1 MKIRVGVVS
10 SSNVQKNLIAELLSP
25 ILGEITQYDLSHV
38 ANGEFSKTG
47 VHVLI
52 VDFSDEAVADSPEV
66 LEMIGR
72 DDPLIVLNEA
82 EIYPMCEDS
91 RVGWRNKTVAAI
103 RGLLPEMAL
112 PFSPTVAEEK
122 KEHLQDLWVIGSS
135 SGGPQAI
142 REYLADLP
150 SLPITIVLV
159 QHIASAAFSTFVDR
173 VRDAAKAWKVL
184 PAIDGMKI
192 DKGNIIVVPQDT
204 NVTVVDGCLELSPYT
219 VAPNFNPSINS
230 AIRTLFKSTPGRL
243 GVVILTGMGDDGAAA
258 IKELQGR
265 AITVMAQDG
274 ESCAARSM
282 PDKARDTGA
291 VKFTDTPKML
301 ALELVNQYTPQ
312 SH

>member
-112 PFSPTVAEEK
+112 PSSPTVAEEK